1 MSHEK
6 QLSQAESKWVV
17 EKLREELALNLRD
30 KLTFA
35 HHTPTAVMEYLAEK
49 FGVSV
54 DLNWVTVAA
63 RR

>member
-6 QLSQAESKWVV
+6 KLSQAESKWVV
-17 EKLREELALNLRD
+17 EKLRDEMSLNLRD

-35 HHTPTAVMEYLAEK
+35 SRSPSEVVEYLAEK

-54 DLNWVTVAA
+54 DWNWVTSAA